1 MVKFKLYDPKN
12 DVFKI
17 SHDHKSNSLSAGL
30 SKKYRVFFHCKDDN
44 DYYD

>member
-1 MVKFKLYDPKN
+1 VKFKIYDPKN

-17 SHDHKSNSLSAGL
+17 NHDHNINNLSAGL
-30 SKKYRVFFHCKDDN
+30 SKKFKVSFNCKDDN